1 MDKWMKMRSE
11 WLIRTAH
18 SSFLTIKKKYSYMRV
33 KWGNMKVSIDK
44 HNTKEEALKFE
55 RV

>member
-1 MDKWMKMRSE
+1 
-11 WLIRTAH
+11 
-18 SSFLTIKKKYSYMRV
+18 
-33 KWGNMKVSIDK
+33 MKVSIDK